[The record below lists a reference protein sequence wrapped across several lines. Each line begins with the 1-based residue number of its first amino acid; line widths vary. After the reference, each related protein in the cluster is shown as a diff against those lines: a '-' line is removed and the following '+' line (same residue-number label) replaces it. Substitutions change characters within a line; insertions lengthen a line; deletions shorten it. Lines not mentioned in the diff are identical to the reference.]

1 MRNLQK
7 TKIGG
12 IYYNTKTEKFDV
24 STTFTTKDKI
34 HKRETKRGFDTLKDA
49 NLWKVNRFN
58 EIKSKTLVQLESNG
72 KEVEYLLDRYIEYKS
87 AKNKPTTIKNIR
99 FWLNKYFLTFFGNM
113 KVEDIKP
120 TDIEKFYQTLSKTT
134 MKNQC
139 KNLVIV
145 YVLGFVEWLQLM
157 EYISISIYNKFKI
170 ILTKFNVIEK
180 AQNNFLEY
188 DDFKKF
194 ISTFDKNTREGLMLH
209 LLFTTMF
216 FGGMRIGELLGLQ
229 YNDIDFTNNTIH
241 IYKQAQYI
249 FYVDENN
256 NYNRYGSYYIL
267 PFTKTNSIKLLE
279 MPQWLINEIKELM
292 QIDNASFDDFI
303 FTYKREI
310 VITQYIRFHLEQHLK
325 LANLEHIR
333 LHDFRHS
340 NVTWLY
346 DNGADAKYVQER
358 MGHSSVET
366 SLKIYSHITSQRK
379 ERNSVIIKEI
389 EQV

>member
-1 MRNLQK
+1 MRNIQK

-24 STTFTTKDKI
+24 STTFTTKDRE

-49 NLWKVNRFN
+49 NLWKVNRCN
-58 EIKSKTLVQLESNG
+58 EIKSKTLVELKCKGEI
-72 KEVEYLLDRYIEYKS
+72 VEYLLDKYIEYKS

-99 FWLNKYFLTFFGNM
+99 FWLNKYFIGFFGKT
-113 KVEDIKP
+113 KVDDIKP
-120 TDIEKFYQTLSKTT
+120 TDIEKFYQHLSNTN

-145 YVLGFVEWLQLM
+145 YVLGFVHWLQLM
-157 EYISISIYNKFKI
+157 EYISTSISNKFRV
-170 ILTKFNVIEK
+170 ILTKFNIVEK
-180 AQNNFLEY
+180 PTNNFLEY

-194 ISTFDKNTREGLMLH
+194 IATFDKNNRNELMLH
-209 LLFTTMF
+209 LLFATMF

-229 YNDIDFTNNTIH
+229 YSDIDFTNNTMH
-241 IYKQAQYI
+241 IYKQAQYKY
-249 FYVDENN
+249 YVDDGKK
-256 NYNRYGSYYIL
+256 YNRYGSYYIL

-303 FTYKREI
+303 FTFNRDI
-310 VITQYIRFHLEQHLK
+310 VIAQYIRYYLEKHLK
-325 LANLEHIR
+325 LANLDHIR

-358 MGHSSVET
+358 MGHSSVDT
-366 SLKIYSHITSQRK
+366 SLRVYSHITAQRK
-379 ERNSVIIKEI
+379 ERNSIIIKEI